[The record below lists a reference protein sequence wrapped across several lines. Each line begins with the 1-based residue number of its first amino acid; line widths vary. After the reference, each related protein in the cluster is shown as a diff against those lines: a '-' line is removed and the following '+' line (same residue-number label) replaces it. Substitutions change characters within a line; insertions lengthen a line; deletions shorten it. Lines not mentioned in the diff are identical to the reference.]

1 MGRRG
6 QVEKRKL
13 GAGRGGSAKCRY
25 YVTVNYKDLE
35 VARKRAK
42 EKKYKDKFYCI
53 RGSFKKL

>member
-6 QVEKRKL
+6 QVEMRKL

-42 EKKYKDKFYCI
+42 EKI
-53 RGSFKKL
+53 QG